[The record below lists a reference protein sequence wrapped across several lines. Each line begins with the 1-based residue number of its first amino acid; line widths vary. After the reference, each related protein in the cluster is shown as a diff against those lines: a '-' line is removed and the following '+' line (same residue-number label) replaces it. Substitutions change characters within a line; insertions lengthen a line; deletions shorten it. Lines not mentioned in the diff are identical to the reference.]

1 MKQRVISG
9 VFIAIITVVAAY
21 FGGFILDAV
30 LSFIGIYGS
39 YEFIRIK
46 KEKFNYLL
54 FVIMVLTV
62 MGIYLFH
69 QYAVAITLLEIIVL
83 FAIAVFDENE
93 TFNDI
98 ATTFMISIMLGYFI
112 YFMLSFQKENK
123 WMFGYVLII
132 SYLTDVFAFFVGIR
146 FGKHK
151 LNPRVSPK
159 KTIEGSLGGWFFG
172 CITSFIWAAIFHFFG
187 RGMSF
192 FAISSLCLP
201 IVSEIGDLAF
211 SLIKRHYGVKDFSN
225 LIPGHGG
232 ILDRLDSH
240 IFCIIMFGTLLILLG

>member
-9 VFIAIITVVAAY
+9 VFIAVITVIAAY
-21 FGGFILDAV
+21 FGGFILSGI
-30 LSFIGIYGS
+30 LSFIGIWGS
-39 YEFIRIK
+39 YEFIRIR

-54 FVIMVLTV
+54 YLIMAVTV
-62 MGIYLFH
+62 MCIYLFH
-69 QYAVAITLLEIIVL
+69 RYSEAIVLLELIVL
-83 FAIAVFDENE
+83 MSIAVFDEKE
-93 TFNDI
+93 TLDDI
-98 ATTFMISIMLGYFI
+98 AVTFLMSVLIGYAI
-112 YFMLSFQKENK
+112 YFMSAFQKENK

-132 SYLTDVFAFFVGIR
+132 SYLTDVFAFFVGIK

-172 CITSFIWAAIFHFFG
+172 FLTSFIWAAIFSFFG
-187 RGMSF
+187 KGMTF

-201 IVSEIGDLAF
+201 LVSEVGDLAF

-240 IFCIIMFGTLLILLG
+240 IFCIIMFGILLILLG